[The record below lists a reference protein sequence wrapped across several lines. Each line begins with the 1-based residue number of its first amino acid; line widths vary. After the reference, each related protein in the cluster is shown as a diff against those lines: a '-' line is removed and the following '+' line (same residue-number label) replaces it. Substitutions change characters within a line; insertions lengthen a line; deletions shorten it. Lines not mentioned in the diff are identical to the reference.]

1 MTFTNTD
8 CVNPKTIY
16 WDFYHE
22 INEQM
27 FSQVGWQ
34 VNDQARWQVD
44 DQINPIR
51 IKIVQEIKNEFY

>member
-8 CVNPKTIY
+8 SVNPKTIY
-16 WDFYHE
+16 WDFYFE

-34 VNDQARWQVD
+34 VSDQARWQVY
-44 DQINPIR
+44 DQIEPIQY
-51 IKIVQEIKNEFY
+51 KLVQEIKNEFY